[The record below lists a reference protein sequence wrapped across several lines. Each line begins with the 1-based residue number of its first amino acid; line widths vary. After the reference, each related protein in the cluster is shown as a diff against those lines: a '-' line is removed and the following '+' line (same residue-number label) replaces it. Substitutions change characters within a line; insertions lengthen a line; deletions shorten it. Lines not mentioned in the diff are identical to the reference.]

1 MFRLLLLVLFA
12 IVALSGCSSSSI
24 LTPTPAPTLTVSAT
38 EGTLIPTPTG
48 RASITPGG
56 TGTVKTT
63 ITSFYQAIEAQN
75 YTLAYSYL
83 DANATSA
90 GGQKLTQQTFTQLAQ
105 SRDNQFG
112 PITGFDLLLNS
123 SDPTQVIMTIAR
135 ESGFRYHTHVQVK
148 QEGNAWK
155 ILTLDRI

>member
-1 MFRLLLLVLFA
+1 MFRLLLLILFVV
-12 IVALSGCSSSSI
+12 VALSGCSSSPI
-24 LTPTPAPTLTVSAT
+24 LAPTPAPTLTVSAT
-38 EGTLIPTPTG
+38 EGTLIPTPTS

-56 TGTVKTT
+56 TGTVKAT

-75 YTLAYSYL
+75 YTLAHSYL
-83 DANATSA
+83 DANATTA

-135 ESGFRYHTHVQVK
+135 ESGFR
-148 QEGNAWK
+148 
-155 ILTLDRI
+155 